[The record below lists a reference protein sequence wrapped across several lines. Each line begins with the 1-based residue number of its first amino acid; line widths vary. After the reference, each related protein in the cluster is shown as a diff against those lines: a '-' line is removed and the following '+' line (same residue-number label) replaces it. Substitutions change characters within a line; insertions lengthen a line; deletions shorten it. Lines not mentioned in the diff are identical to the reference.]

1 MNVTSVSLTYGRKM
15 NLGDFNN
22 AHLELAIGADVQEG
36 DDLNEVMH
44 DLWAMV
50 RQNVKEHA
58 LPLLGKGSDPEAA
71 FLGLPSQMDKWQPLG
86 SPPPQAAIAANG
98 HRPELVLQKGNG
110 DDSDD
115 DWLGDIDP
123 DDGLPFGDK

>member
-36 DDLNEVMH
+36 DDLNEVAH

-71 FLGLPSQMDKWQPLG
+71 FLGLPSQIDRW
-86 SPPPQAAIAANG
+86 
-98 HRPELVLQKGNG
+98 RPKGG
-110 DDSDD
+110 ALPAT
-115 DWLGDIDP
+115 LGDADKAQLDAELDARSGVIYP
-123 DDGLPFGDK
+123 RRVVGGADGDEWEDAPR